1 MRVLLISAN
10 REDINMRA
18 WPLGLASVAES
29 TRRSGHKLE
38 ILDLM
43 CTEDPEYSIR
53 KVLDNFEPQVIGLSL
68 RNIDT
73 QKMSE
78 PTFFLD
84 GMREIVAV
92 CRGRSSAPIV
102 LGGAGYSIYPSSLL
116 EYLEADMGIQG
127 EGESAF
133 LELIKR
139 FEHGDA
145 LYGSPGLYLPKLGRS
160 GPMRLERNLDNLPLP
175 DVEYFSNLIPHEQDF
190 WLPVQTRR
198 GCPMN
203 CSYCSTGAIE
213 GLTLR
218 KRTPEKVVKW
228 LSQWRQIGVR
238 QFYFVDNT
246 FNLPPSYATDFV
258 SKLLEADL
266 GASWR
271 CIVYPTRIDPE
282 LVRLMAEAGCK
293 EVSVGF
299 ESGSTYILNGM
310 NKKFSLDDVRHTCDS
325 LAEFGIKRMGFLMLG
340 GPGETLES
348 SIESL
353 QFADSLNL
361 DMVKITVGIRIYP
374 GTTLAQAAVRD
385 KIIEPTDNLLK
396 PTFYLV
402 PALNGPLQ
410 NTVKEWM
417 AKRPNWIS

>member
-1 MRVLLISAN
+1 MKVMLISVN
-10 REDINMRA
+10 REDINMKT
-18 WPLGLASVAES
+18 WPLGLACVAES
-29 TRRSGHKLE
+29 VKSSGHIVE

-43 CTEDPEYSIR
+43 GDEDPRLRVEKALEEYQ
-53 KVLDNFEPQVIGLSL
+53 PQVIGISV

-78 PTFFLD
+78 PTFFLEGARD
-84 GMREIVAV
+84 IVNA
-92 CRGRSSAPIV
+92 CRRKSNSPIV
-102 LGGAGYSIYPSSLL
+102 LGGAGYSIYPMSLM
-116 EYLEADMGIQG
+116 EYLGADMGIQG
-127 EGESAF
+127 EGETAF
-133 LELIKR
+133 LELIDRIKR
-139 FEHGDA
+139 GSD
-145 LYGSPGLYLPKLGRS
+145 LNGSPGLYLPRLGLV
-160 GPMRLERNLDNLPLP
+160 GPRTFARNLDALPLP
-175 DVEYFSNLIPHEQDF
+175 DVESFENLIPRAKDF

-218 KRTPEKVVKW
+218 KRSPAKIVNW
-228 LSQWRQIGVR
+228 IGDWRKRGVER
-238 QFYFVDNT
+238 FYFVDNT
-246 FNLPPSYATDFV
+246 FNLPPSYAKELV
-258 SKLLEADL
+258 SEMLRANL
-266 GASWR
+266 GLSWR
-271 CIVYPTRIDPE
+271 CIIYPTRIDPK
-282 LVRLMAEAGCK
+282 LVSLMAEAGCK

-340 GPGETLES
+340 GPGETMES

-361 DMVKITVGIRIYP
+361 DMIKVTVGIRVYP
-374 GTTLAQAAVRD
+374 GTTLAQAAIRD

-402 PALNGPLQ
+402 PSLNGPLQ

>member
-1 MRVLLISAN
+1 MRVLLISVN
-10 REDINMRA
+10 REDINMRT
-18 WPLGLASVAES
+18 WPLGLACVAES
-29 TRRSGHKLE
+29 VKAAGHKVE

-43 CTEDPEYSIR
+43 GKEDPQYCVEISL
-53 KVLDNFEPQVIGLSL
+53 VNFRPQVIGMSL

-78 PTFFLD
+78 PTFFLED
-84 GMREIVAV
+84 VREIVAV
-92 CRGRSSAPIV
+92 CRDHSDAPIV

-116 EYLEADMGIQG
+116 EYLRADMGIQG
-127 EGESAF
+127 EGEF
-133 LELIKR
+133 ELLELIKR
-139 FEHGDA
+139 IEHGDA
-145 LYGSPGLYLPKLGRS
+145 LYGSPGLYLPKLGLS

-218 KRTPEKVVKW
+218 KRTPAKVVKW
-228 LSQWRQIGVR
+228 LTQWGQIVVR

-246 FNLPPSYATDFV
+246 FNLPPSYATEFV

-271 CIVYPTRIDPE
+271 CIIYPTRIDPE
-282 LVRLMAEAGCK
+282 LIRLMAEAGCK

-310 NKKFSLDDVRHTCDS
+310 NKKFTLDDVRHTCDS

-348 SIESL
+348 SINSL

-361 DMVKITVGIRIYP
+361 DMVKVTVGIRIYP
-374 GTTLAQAAVRD
+374 GTQLASVAVRD
-385 KIIEPTDNLLK
+385 KIIDPSDNLLK
-396 PTFYLV
+396 PQFYLV
-402 PALNGPLQ
+402 PNLNGPLQ
-410 NTVKEWM
+410 DIVREWM
-417 AKRPNWIS
+417 AKRPNWFS